1 MNSNAIVTTS
11 TALPAQAMG
20 QNLFLAFVD
29 YIDRSPKTARTYLT
43 NLRQFM
49 GWMKYAGVAQPTR
62 QDVINF
68 REWLT
73 VEHDAIEFDPA
84 APQGWKYRT
93 DHTGNP
99 QRVTCKPN
107 TVKQYLQSVKQFFSW
122 AAAEGLYSNVAA
134 NIHAPKITD
143 SHRKDSLTAQD
154 VQTIEQSITN
164 AAGTQQAAA
173 ASAKKDTAGRIQRSS
188 EQGKRLFA
196 MYLLAVNAGLRTIEI
211 SRANIRDL
219 EVRNGNATLFVWG
232 KGHTEPDAKK
242 PLAGAVYEAIRDYI
256 NSRTDRPTSA
266 SPLFVSTGNRSG
278 GKRIDPTTISRML
291 KRAMQGAGFDSERL
305 TAHSLRHTAG
315 QHVME
320 ITGDNIYQTQMY
332 MRHSSPKTTEIYL
345 NNDTNAQDAVLAQR
359 LFEHYH
365 GGQAASSAADKILQ
379 AMQTMN
385 PAQLEQLATIATAIA
400 AR

>member
-188 EQGKRLFA
+188 EFGKIDPDTGEIIPTDGRNKGAKSKPAPSSSPETDKDKRIQELEDENRQLKLQISA
-196 MYLLAVNAGLRTIEI
+196 LKREIERI
-211 SRANIRDL
+211 
-219 EVRNGNATLFVWG
+219 T
-232 KGHTEPDAKK
+232 
-242 PLAGAVYEAIRDYI
+242 
-256 NSRTDRPTSA
+256 NSR
-266 SPLFVSTGNRSG
+266 
-278 GKRIDPTTISRML
+278 
-291 KRAMQGAGFDSERL
+291 
-305 TAHSLRHTAG
+305 
-315 QHVME
+315 
-320 ITGDNIYQTQMY
+320 
-332 MRHSSPKTTEIYL
+332 
-345 NNDTNAQDAVLAQR
+345 
-359 LFEHYH
+359 
-365 GGQAASSAADKILQ
+365 
-379 AMQTMN
+379 
-385 PAQLEQLATIATAIA
+385 
-400 AR
+400 